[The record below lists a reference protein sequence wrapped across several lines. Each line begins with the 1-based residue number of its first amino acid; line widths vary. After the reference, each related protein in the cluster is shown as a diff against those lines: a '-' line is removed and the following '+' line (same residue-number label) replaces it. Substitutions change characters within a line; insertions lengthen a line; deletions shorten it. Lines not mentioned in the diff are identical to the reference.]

1 MGSSYSICNSHLVF
15 GPEDQYNN
23 NTRTVVTN
31 DGQVRVYQ
39 RSRSNSTSE
48 VKKSTKMFGLKK
60 KKKDSIKDTN
70 KTTIKDILKN
80 RRRNSLP
87 PPIILAQPI

>member
-48 VKKSTKMFGLKK
+48 IKKSTKMFGVK

>member
-15 GPEDQYNN
+15 GPEDQYN

-39 RSRSNSTSE
+39 RSRSNSTIE
-48 VKKSTKMFGLKK
+48 TKKSTKLFSRKN

-80 RRRNSLP
+80 RRNTYP
-87 PPIILAQPI
+87 PPIIIAQPI